1 MRSRPARDTSLV
13 DALFSVALLLALA
26 APVGL
31 AAAWFSGRGAE
42 AMSSLFKTDRGLG
55 WPHGVQEEDV
65 AWNWDHRPAAEP
77 DSVRAPL
84 VEPVAFRM
92 GRGSARGGKRGPLP
106 R

>member
-1 MRSRPARDTSLV
+1 M
-13 DALFSVALLLALA
+13 DALLSVMVLLAVA

-55 WPHGVQEEDV
+55 WPRGVQEEDI
-65 AWNWDHRPAAEP
+65 AWNWDRRAAAEP
-77 DSVRAPL
+77 ESVPSPL

-92 GRGSARGGKRGPLP
+92 GRGSARGGSGGQRRGSL
-106 R
+106 RR

>member
-1 MRSRPARDTSLV
+1 MDTL
-13 DALFSVALLLALA
+13 LSVILLLALA

-55 WPHGVQEEDV
+55 WPRGVQEEDPV
-65 AWNWDHRPAAEP
+65 AWNWDHQAAAVPPPGSVPAP
-77 DSVRAPL
+77 SPI
-84 VEPVAFRM
+84 VERVAFRI
-92 GRGSARGGKRGPLP
+92 GRGSARGGRGGPLP

>member
-1 MRSRPARDTSLV
+1 V
-13 DALFSVALLLALA
+13 DALFSVMQLLALA

-55 WPHGVQEEDV
+55 WPRGVQEEDPV
-65 AWNWDHRPAAEP
+65 AWNWGHRPATPPRPGTEP
-77 DSVRAPL
+77 RSPI
-84 VEPVAFRM
+84 VERVAFRI
-92 GRGSARGGKRGPLP
+92 GRGSARGGRGGPLP

>member
-1 MRSRPARDTSLV
+1 MDTL
-13 DALFSVALLLALA
+13 LSVILLLALA

-55 WPHGVQEEDV
+55 WPRGVQEEDPV
-65 AWNWDHRPAAEP
+65 AWNWERRPASP
-77 DSVRAPL
+77 APPGSESRWPV
-84 VEPVAFRM
+84 VERVAFRI
-92 GRGSARGGKRGPLP
+92 GRGSARGGRGGPLP

>member
-1 MRSRPARDTSLV
+1 MDTL
-13 DALFSVALLLALA
+13 LSVILLLSLA

-65 AWNWDHRPAAEP
+65 AWNWDHRPAAPPPPGSEP
-77 DSVRAPL
+77 ARSPI
-84 VEPVAFRM
+84 VERVAFRI
-92 GRGSARGGKRGPLP
+92 GRGSARGGRGGPLP

>member
-1 MRSRPARDTSLV
+1 MDTL
-13 DALFSVALLLALA
+13 LSVILLLALA

-55 WPHGVQEEDV
+55 WPRGVQEEDPV
-65 AWNWDHRPAAEP
+65 AWNWERRPASPPPPGSESRWP
-77 DSVRAPL
+77 V
-84 VEPVAFRM
+84 VERVAFRI
-92 GRGSARGGKRGPLP
+92 GRGSARGGRGGPLP

>member
-1 MRSRPARDTSLV
+1 MDTL
-13 DALFSVALLLALA
+13 LSVILLLALA

-55 WPHGVQEEDV
+55 WPRGVQEEDPV
-65 AWNWDHRPAAEP
+65 AWNWDHRPAAPPRPGSEP
-77 DSVRAPL
+77 APWPI
-84 VEPVAFRM
+84 VERVAFRI
-92 GRGSARGGKRGPLP
+92 GRGSARGGRGGPVP

>member
-1 MRSRPARDTSLV
+1 VETLRSV
-13 DALFSVALLLALA
+13 VLLLALA

-55 WPHGVQEEDV
+55 WPRGVQEEDPV
-65 AWNWDHRPAAEP
+65 AWNWERRPT
-77 DSVRAPL
+77 APPPPGSESPWPV
-84 VEPVAFRM
+84 VERVAFRI
-92 GRGSARGGKRGPLP
+92 GRGSARSSRGGPLP

>member
-1 MRSRPARDTSLV
+1 V
-13 DALFSVALLLALA
+13 DVSALFSVMLLLAVA

-31 AAAWFSGRGAE
+31 AAAWFSSRGAE

-65 AWNWDHRPAAEP
+65 AWNWDRRPAPEP
-77 DSVRAPL
+77 ESARDPL
-84 VEPVAFRM
+84 VERVAFRM
-92 GRGSARGGKRGPLP
+92 GRGSARGGRRGPLP